1 MLTPKLAG
9 GVGSLEDYMRIGY
22 ACVAVDV
29 PNTGMKSC
37 IMKNANESRLMEL
50 ISHNL
55 SSLDHILDY
64 NIKNNIRLFRIS
76 SGLIPFG
83 SSPVNSIPWWDI
95 YQTKLLELGQK
106 IINNKIRVSM
116 HPGQYTII
124 NSPKEEVVIRAMD
137 DLSYHAKVLDSLG
150 VGTEH
155 KIILHIGGVYNDK
168 KAAMLRFITNFNY
181 LADSIRD
188 RIVLENDDKLF
199 HIGDVLEIGACLASP
214 VVFDNL
220 HNEINPAD
228 RHKNE
233 VLLINECRK
242 TWKEGDGLQK
252 IHYSQQAPNKQ
263 PGSHSESILVDK
275 FLDFC
280 KSLGREDID
289 IMLEV
294 KDKNIS
300 AINCIRSLVLER

>member
-1 MLTPKLAG
+1 
-9 GVGSLEDYMRIGY
+9 MRIGY
-22 ACVAVDV
+22 ACLTVGV

-37 IMKNANESRLMEL
+37 MMKNASEDRLLEL

-55 SSLDHILDY
+55 TSLDHILDY
-64 NIKNNIRLFRIS
+64 NIANNIRLFRIS
-76 SGLIPFG
+76 SDLIPFG
-83 SSPVNSIPWWDI
+83 SSYVNSIPWWEV
-95 YQTKLLELGQK
+95 YQSKLLKLGEK
-106 IINNKIRVSM
+106 ILANGIRVSM
-116 HPGQYTII
+116 HPGQYTVI
-124 NSPKEEVVIRAMD
+124 NSPKEEVVSRAME
-137 DLSYHAKVLDSLG
+137 DLRYHTKVLDSLG

-168 KAAMLRFITNFNY
+168 KSAMLRFISNYNY
-181 LADSIRD
+181 LDDSIKD

-199 HIGDVLEIGACLASP
+199 HIGDVLEIGACLDAP

-220 HNEINPAD
+220 HNEINPFD
-228 RHKNE
+228 RLKNE
-233 VLLINECRK
+233 VHLINECKK

-263 PGSHSESILVDK
+263 PGSHSESIQVDR
-275 FLDFC
+275 FIHFC

-300 AINCIRSLVLER
+300 AVNCIRNLLES